1 MSRRSRRKR
10 TESPPRSSSDAGPA
24 GGLQGLAAT
33 RWRKRLLLAVT
44 LLLPLVFLAL
54 IELGL
59 RLSGIGRL
67 EPLFV
72 PVAAAPGYLQPNE
85 RVMDRFFPDPARAV
99 DVSIDTT
106 YFRADKAPNGF
117 RVFIMGE
124 SSAAGFPYGRW
135 GSPAGFLQ
143 QRLERSLPDREVEV
157 VSTALSA
164 VTSYVLLDFVDEV
177 LAHAPD
183 AVVIYTGHNEY
194 LGIGGV
200 GSSYVS
206 ASSPSLARLTA
217 TLRRLHLYRTL
228 ENFTGRLT
236 GGFGE
241 ARRRDGTLMARVARE
256 RSIPLG
262 SALYR
267 QGLAQ
272 FRGNMERILARF
284 RAAGIPVLLGT
295 LASNERDQTPFLS
308 LLDENVDAEDWQRG
322 MDAADALIAG
332 GSTADAEATL
342 RNLIA
347 TDEGAADAWFELG
360 RALELQSLYSEARA
374 AYLAAK
380 DRDALR
386 FRAPEDF
393 NRLLRELAVQEQGQ
407 LVDTQL
413 ALAER
418 SPHRIIGASLMLEH
432 LHPNVE
438 GYFRLSAALYRPL
451 LALAG
456 SGQYIDDETAWRE
469 RPVTE
474 IDRLGGE
481 YRIEILTNDWP
492 FLPEKRAV
500 SMPPP
505 SNDIERIAQ
514 DWFYRKLS
522 WADAMQRALAVY
534 QQEGAVDDAARV
546 AGTLALAFVHLS
558 SPQIAA
564 ARLLLANDEP
574 ARALP
579 FLRRAASLE
588 PRNIDVGLLFAQ
600 AQYQSGDAA
609 GSARTLQSL
618 IAVAPDDKRAQRWL
632 KVVRESGR

>member
-1 MSRRSRRKR
+1 MSRRSRNRNKQS
-10 TESPPRSSSDAGPA
+10 TSGSSSGSREAGTSA
-24 GGLQGLAAT
+24 LARLGGLRTSIFLLIT
-33 RWRKRLLLAVT
+33 LLVPVLLLV
-44 LLLPLVFLAL
+44 LLE
-54 IELGL
+54 IGL
-59 RLSGIGRL
+59 RLAGIGRL

-85 RVMDRFFPDPARAV
+85 RVIDRFFPDPTRAV

-106 YFRADKAPNGF
+106 YFKAEKARNGF

-135 GSPAGFLQ
+135 ASPAGFLQ
-143 QRLERSLPDREVEV
+143 QRLERSLPGREVEV

-164 VTSYVLLDFVDEV
+164 VTSYVLLDFVEEI
-177 LAHAPD
+177 LEQSPD
-183 AVVIYTGHNEY
+183 VVIIYTGHNEY

-206 ASSPSLARLTA
+206 AGSPALARRTA
-217 TLRRLHLYRTL
+217 ALRRLHLYRAL
-228 ENFTGRLT
+228 ETFIGRWIS
-236 GGFGE
+236 GAGE

-267 QGLAQ
+267 QGLEQ
-272 FRGNMERILARF
+272 FRGNMERIVARF
-284 RAAGIPVLLGT
+284 SDAGIPVVLGT
-295 LASNERDQTPFLS
+295 LASNERDQAPFLS
-308 LLDENVDAEDWQRG
+308 LHDENVDAEAWRRE
-322 MDAADALIAG
+322 MDAAGALITR
-332 GSTADAEATL
+332 GSAADAEGML
-342 RNLIA
+342 RSLIA
-347 TDEGAADAWFELG
+347 IDDGAADAWFELG
-360 RALELQSLYSEARA
+360 RALELQSRYSEART

-393 NRLLRELAVQEQGQ
+393 NGLLRELADREPAQ

-418 SPHRIIGASLMLEH
+418 SPHRIIGASFMLEH

-451 LALAG
+451 LAIAG
-456 SGQYIDDETAWRE
+456 GGNLIVDETAWRE

-481 YRIEILTNDWP
+481 YRIEILRNDWP
-492 FLPEKRAV
+492 FLPEKRVV
-500 SMPPP
+500 SLPPP

-514 DWFYRKLS
+514 DWFARRLS
-522 WADAMQRALAVY
+522 WTEAMQQALAVY
-534 QQEGAVDDAARV
+534 QRQGAVEEAARV
-546 AGTLALAFVHLS
+546 AGSLALAFVQLLD
-558 SPQIAA
+558 PQIVA

-588 PRNIDVGLLFAQ
+588 PRNIDAGLLLAQ

-609 GSARTLQSL
+609 GSARTLESL
-618 IAVAPDDKRAQRWL
+618 IAVAPDDQRAQRWL
-632 KVVRESGR
+632 KVVREGGR